1 MNNESKNS
9 GIIEIGSVVDVP
21 WVTDE
26 IVDLVSLPL
35 ENWDEI
41 PPSNRG
47 EFPCR
52 VLYAAVTPE
61 DYEILV
67 LTSSQLSQTL
77 REIPWE
83 IRETRCPFL

>member
-9 GIIEIGSVVDVP
+9 GTIEIGSVVDVP
-21 WVTDE
+21 WVTVE
-26 IVDLVSLPL
+26 IDDLVSLPL
-35 ENWDEI
+35 VNWDEI

-47 EFPCR
+47 KFPFR
-52 VLYAAVTPE
+52 VLYAAVTLE

-77 REIPWE
+77 RGIPWG
-83 IRETRCPFL
+83 IRGTRCPLL